1 MGRLTFSGI
10 RGLLLA
16 TQNGPIDLGS
26 EISFS
31 GLHDLT
37 VYARGVGS
45 DLTLS
50 SAISGLT
57 HTTLIAQQD
66 IIIAGTALDSQALN
80 ITAGSDINVGL
91 NDPVTIDSSAV
102 SLLVDTSAIGSVDNG
117 GNITFQATQDLTI
130 NGPLSLLIANND
142 GGHIGTGGNIFL
154 NLGGNLSTAGFSLL
168 VTNYGD
174 VFGSPGTSTGTI
186 GNGGNILVQ
195 TSRGLTAD
203 YVDAFIDNRNGASIG
218 SSATLSLNIGGAL
231 TTHIDAP
238 AGVVGSG
245 AQESLSLLL
254 SNRFDTTAGG
264 TIAGNAIVNLSAASV
279 SAGGLFELF
288 LSNRSGSIGGSGLLN
303 CNVSGALAFQEFG
316 NLEIGNEDLFNTGHG
331 GTIHRDAA
339 INLSAGSIST
349 PQELDLLITNRGA
362 NDPNTGALTGTP
374 GGMIGGNALINVN
387 TGSLSGDLFAQINNR
402 TGSIVS
408 DAAVNVTATSIS
420 SAGTTGIDLSVLDR
434 DVGSIGGSAA
444 VSLNVSGSIT
454 SGTAGF
460 FIGDAFGSDGPGGGT
475 VGKDSLVV
483 MGAGSVSTSGFFEA
497 YNNVNGGAH
506 IHGNAIN
513 TVAVIGDL
521 TAQQGILATIEDTGF
536 TSSLT
541 FGAASHIDGNALLT
555 LSAQNITTTST
566 ATGTPGIDTMALEA
580 SIYPN
585 VAGTVG
591 GDAIINVSATQN
603 ISAPGHYPVLDS

>member
-1 MGRLTFSGI
+1 M
-10 RGLLLA
+10 
-16 TQNGPIDLGS
+16 
-26 EISFS
+26 
-31 GLHDLT
+31 
-37 VYARGVGS
+37 
-45 DLTLS
+45 
-50 SAISGLT
+50 
-57 HTTLIAQQD
+57 
-66 IIIAGTALDSQALN
+66 
-80 ITAGSDINVGL
+80 
-91 NDPVTIDSSAV
+91 
-102 SLLVDTSAIGSVDNG
+102 
-117 GNITFQATQDLTI
+117 
-130 NGPLSLLIANND
+130 
-142 GGHIGTGGNIFL
+142 
-154 NLGGNLSTAGFSLL
+154 
-168 VTNYGD
+168 
-174 VFGSPGTSTGTI
+174 
-186 GNGGNILVQ
+186 
-195 TSRGLTAD
+195 
-203 YVDAFIDNRNGASIG
+203 
-218 SSATLSLNIGGAL
+218 
-231 TTHIDAP
+231 
-238 AGVVGSG
+238 
-245 AQESLSLLL
+245 
-254 SNRFDTTAGG
+254 
-264 TIAGNAIVNLSAASV
+264 
-279 SAGGLFELF
+279 
-288 LSNRSGSIGGSGLLN
+288 
-303 CNVSGALAFQEFG
+303 
-316 NLEIGNEDLFNTGHG
+316 
-331 GTIHRDAA
+331 
-339 INLSAGSIST
+339 
-349 PQELDLLITNRGA
+349 
-362 NDPNTGALTGTP
+362 
-374 GGMIGGNALINVN
+374 GGNALINVN

-513 TVAVIGDL
+513 TVAVTGDL

-603 ISAPGHYPVLDS
+603 ISAPGTTLFWIANGNYQNLGPGNIGGNAEVNITAVSISTGDLLAQIQNFGASIGANAQVNVAASSLTVNGTLDSQINNSQSGTIGGNASINFAISGNVNVTTDAMFQILGSDGAKTAAININGGNYNVGVGGTFLGNIDGNGTFTLTNATIAADTVKIGVFGNNGTLRIGGGGSGSISASMLLHLYAPNGGIIDFVSNVTLSSSATAAVIAAKTVTIENGVVVTIGPSTSANVYATNPNYTGSGGNGKTSGMFVGTVNTQPLGGQPSFDSPTAAHAATKQSRSIASAGGRGPTIHVTDSSQLGSLLNNATLGPDGKVRISPQGRSRNPSVQASTRMMAAKTELHRSVDARARSGVLATHLQ